1 MRMILGAW
9 LITVPAAA
17 VLAAALVWIGGF

>member
-1 MRMILGAW
+1 MILGAW